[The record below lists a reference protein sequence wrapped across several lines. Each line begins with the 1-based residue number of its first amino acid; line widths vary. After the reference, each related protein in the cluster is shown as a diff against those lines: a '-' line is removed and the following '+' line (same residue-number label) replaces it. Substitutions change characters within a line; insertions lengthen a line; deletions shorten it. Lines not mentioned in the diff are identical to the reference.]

1 MDKILLVDD
10 HTIIRTGLKIL
21 LGSDLTGYSFDD
33 AADGDTA
40 LAYVKKNDYALL
52 MLDINIPGTDTFE
65 LAAQLLSLKPALRI
79 LVFSMNDEN
88 VYAKKFL
95 KMGAKGYVRKDA
107 PAEDIKK
114 AVFTVLNNRRYISKS
129 FSEILADSMFDK
141 KSDNPFDLLSPKQL
155 EINQYL
161 LQGKSISEICSLM
174 NLHSSTVS
182 TQKNRIF
189 EKLKV
194 TCLVELYAMAKMH
207 ELVAA

>member
-10 HTIIRTGLKIL
+10 HTIIRSGLKIL

-33 AADGDTA
+33 AENGDTA

-52 MLDINIPGTDTFE
+52 MLDVNIPGTDTFE

-114 AVFTVLNNRRYISKS
+114 AVFTVLNNRRYISKA

-161 LQGKSISEICSLM
+161 LHGKSISEICSLM
-174 NLHSSTVS
+174 SLHSSTVS

-189 EKLKV
+189 DKLKV
-194 TCLVELYAMAKMH
+194 SCLVELYAMAKMH
-207 ELVAA
+207 ELVSA

>member
-21 LGSDLTGYSFDD
+21 LGSDLIGYSFDD
-33 AADGDTA
+33 AENGDTA

-52 MLDINIPGTDTFE
+52 MLDVNIPGTDTFE
-65 LAAQLLSLKPALRI
+65 LAAQLLLLKPALRI
-79 LVFSMNDEN
+79 LVFSMNEEN

-114 AVFTVLNNRRYISKS
+114 AVSTVLNNRRYISKA

-141 KSDNPFDLLSPKQL
+141 KSDNPFDLLSPKQFK
-155 EINQYL
+155 INQYL

-174 NLHSSTVS
+174 SLHSSTVS